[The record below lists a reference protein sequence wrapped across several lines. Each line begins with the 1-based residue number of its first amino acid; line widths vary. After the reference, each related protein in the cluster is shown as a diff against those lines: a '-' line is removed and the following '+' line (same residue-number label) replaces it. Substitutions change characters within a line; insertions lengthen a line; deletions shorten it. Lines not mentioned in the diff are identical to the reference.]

1 MRRFLG
7 RVRAPSP
14 ALIISMIA
22 LAVALGGMA
31 WAAIRANSVGSLQ
44 VKNNSLKSSDLKD
57 HRAVKDADV
66 ARNSL
71 RGAPST
77 SLRWEL
83 CLKQRTR

>member
-1 MRRFLG
+1 
-7 RVRAPSP
+7 VRAPSP

-22 LAVALGGMA
+22 LAVALGGTA

-44 VKNNSLKSSDLKD
+44 VKNNCLKSSDLKD